1 MKAQK
6 EMSVFKSS
14 NRQFLTYDEWNH
26 PIWMLRFAGNF
37 AGL

>member
-6 EMSVFKSS
+6 EMSVFKSL
-14 NRQFLTYDEWNH
+14 NRQFLTYDECNH